1 MICGRHWLERKR
13 ETFATRSKIESIECS
28 GSGCRNENP
37 HIVACSPVGHW
48 LRRCT
53 RSSRVSPDEAAAIAA
68 RIGHGRVLAVE
79 KSSSGGREVYRVK
92 VLTPNGEVRV
102 ILIDA
107 ETGNKL

>member
-1 MICGRHWLERKR
+1 MK
-13 ETFATRSKIESIECS
+13 TRILLLI
-28 GSGCRNENP
+28 P
-37 HIVACSPVGHW
+37 LLAALAAPVYA
-48 LRRCT
+48 L
-53 RSSRVSPDEAAAIAA
+53 SRVSPDEAAAIARRESA
-68 RIGHGRVLAVE
+68 GRVLAVE